1 MGDFNYTNE
10 LLNQSSDRYR
20 TCKNEK
26 NYDCKHKNFMARD
39 RRSVFC
45 TKKCADTYHN
55 YKKLKIANS
64 KLNGK
69 EGNLKILQ
77 SLTCSKNSIT
87 INQHILESYGF
98 DFEKYDQK
106 ANVSSTNIGLL
117 FGNFILQRSLN
128 NKNEVIII
136 NNDTYCSS

>member
-10 LLNQSSDRYR
+10 PLNQSSDRYR
-20 TCKNEK
+20 ACKNAE
-26 NYDCKHKNFMARD
+26 NFDCKHKNFMTRD

-55 YKKLKIANS
+55 NKKVKIANS

-69 EGNLKILQ
+69 DANLKILQ

-106 ANVSSTNIGLL
+106 ANVSSTNVGLL

-136 NNDTYCSS
+136 KN

>member
-10 LLNQSSDRYR
+10 ALNQSSDRYR

-26 NYDCKHKNFMARD
+26 NYDCKHKNFITRD

-45 TKKCADTYHN
+45 TKKCGDTYHN
-55 YKKLKIANS
+55 YKKVKIANS
-64 KLNGK
+64 ELNGK
-69 EGNLKILQ
+69 EANLKILQ
-77 SLTCSKNSIT
+77 SLTCSKNSII
-87 INQHILESYGF
+87 INQHVLESYGF

-106 ANVSSTNIGLL
+106 ADVSLTNVGLL
-117 FGNFILQRSLN
+117 FRNYIIQRSLN

-136 NNDTYCSS
+136 KTLKKWQI

>member
-10 LLNQSSDRYR
+10 QLNQSSDRYR

-55 YKKLKIANS
+55 YKKVKIANS
-64 KLNGK
+64 ELNGK
-69 EGNLKILQ
+69 EANLKILQ

-87 INQHILESYGF
+87 INQLILESYGF

-106 ANVSSTNIGLL
+106 ADVSLTNVGLL
-117 FGNFILQRSLN
+117 FGNYIIQRILN

-136 NNDTYCSS
+136 KT

>member
-20 TCKNEK
+20 TCKNAN

-55 YKKLKIANS
+55 YKKLKIVNS

-136 NNDTYCSS
+136 KT